1 MAEIKCPNCG
11 KVFRVDEAGYAQI
24 LQQVRDAELKRQLD
38 EQRTLMEQRERSAVE
53 AAKAKAE
60 EGLREQVA
68 RLSAQLEQA
77 QASAKAQ
84 LEQAQA
90 SARVQQ
96 ADAEREAQERLA
108 RAQGEAAEKLA
119 AARQESAEQLAERD
133 ASIARLTEQLRAQEE
148 KARGAQELAVTRATA
163 ERDQRLVELQSRVQE
178 VSAKKDQEIAVLNQ
192 RLVEQ
197 EKYKDQEIRDRDDE
211 IERIK
216 NQRSRLSVKL
226 IGETLEQHCESEFNK
241 VRMMAFPRAEFHKD
255 NDVVDGSK
263 GDYVFR
269 ECDESGTEIVSI
281 MFDMKN
287 EDDNSVNRKRNE
299 DHFAKLDR
307 DRRNQHCEYAV
318 LVSTLE
324 PESELYNAGIVDVS
338 YRYPKMYVVRP
349 QFFLPIISLLRNAGL
364 NAVSAR
370 RELAEVRQQNLDV
383 TNFEEKLEK
392 FKQGFGRN
400 YEQASKRFSEAI
412 EQIDRSIA
420 SLQKVKESLTKSE
433 NQLRL
438 ANDKAEDLTIRR
450 LTRGNKTMKAA
461 FEEAAQ
467 ARASEDA
474 LGEGV
479 AATAVPEAGDAANA
493 LEPDAVE

>member
-11 KVFRVDEAGYAQI
+11 KVFQVDEAGYAQI
-24 LQQVRDAELKRQLD
+24 LPQVRDAEFKRQLD
-38 EQRTLMEQRERSAVE
+38 EQRALMEQREAAAVE
-53 AAKAKAE
+53 AARAKAE
-60 EGLREQVA
+60 EALRAEVA
-68 RLSAQLEQA
+68 KLSSQLEQA
-77 QASAKAQ
+77 QAEAK
-84 LEQAQA
+84 
-90 SARVQQ
+90 VQQ
-96 ADAEREAQERLA
+96 ATAEKSAQERLA
-108 RAQGEAAEKLA
+108 QAQDVAAQKLA
-119 AARQESAEQLAERD
+119 AAQQESAEQLAQRD

-148 KARGAQELAVTRATA
+148 QAKGARELAVTRATA
-163 ERDQRLVELQSRVQE
+163 ERDRRLVELQSQVQE
-178 VSAKKDQEIAVLNQ
+178 VSAK
-192 RLVEQ
+192 
-197 EKYKDQEIRDRDDE
+197 KDQEIRDRDDE

-269 ECDESGTEIVSI
+269 ECDDSGTEIVSI

-307 DRRNQHCEYAV
+307 DRRNKHCEYAV

-467 ARASEDA
+467 ARAGEDA
-474 LGEGV
+474 SGQDAKALAHDEGD
-479 AATAVPEAGDAANA
+479 PANA
-493 LEPDAVE
+493 VEPDSVE

>member
-24 LQQVRDAELKRQLD
+24 LQQVRDVELKRQLD

-77 QASAKAQ
+77 QASA
-84 LEQAQA
+84 
-90 SARVQQ
+90 RVQQ

-119 AARQESAEQLAERD
+119 AARQESAAQLAERD
-133 ASIARLTEQLRAQEE
+133 ASIARLTEQLRTQEE

-163 ERDQRLVELQSRVQE
+163 ERDQRLVELQSQVQE

-307 DRRNQHCEYAV
+307 DRRNKHCEYAV

-461 FEEAAQ
+461 FEETAQ
-467 ARASEDA
+467 TRASEDA
-474 LGEGV
+474 LGEGGSV
-479 AATAVPEAGDAANA
+479 AVVHDTGDAANA
-493 LEPDAVE
+493 VEPDAVE

>member
-11 KVFRVDEAGYAQI
+11 KVFQVDEAGYAQI
-24 LQQVRDAELKRQLD
+24 LQQVRDAEFKRQLD
-38 EQRTLMEQRERSAVE
+38 EQRALMEQREAAAVE
-53 AAKAKAE
+53 AARAKAE
-60 EGLREQVA
+60 EALRAEVA
-68 RLSAQLEQA
+68 KLSSQLEQA
-77 QASAKAQ
+77 QAEAK
-84 LEQAQA
+84 
-90 SARVQQ
+90 VQQ
-96 ADAEREAQERLA
+96 ATAEKSAQERLA
-108 RAQGEAAEKLA
+108 QAQDVAAQKLA
-119 AARQESAEQLAERD
+119 AAQQESAEQLAQRD

-148 KARGAQELAVTRATA
+148 QAKGARELAVTRATA
-163 ERDQRLVELQSRVQE
+163 ERDRRLVELQSQVQE

-307 DRRNQHCEYAV
+307 DRRNKHCEYAV

-467 ARASEDA
+467 ARAGEDA
-474 LGEGV
+474 SGQDAKALAHDEGD
-479 AATAVPEAGDAANA
+479 PANA
-493 LEPDAVE
+493 VEPDSVE

>member
-287 EDDNSVNRKRNE
+287 EDDNSVN
-299 DHFAKLDR
+299 
-307 DRRNQHCEYAV
+307 
-318 LVSTLE
+318 
-324 PESELYNAGIVDVS
+324 
-338 YRYPKMYVVRP
+338 YPKMYVVRP